1 MLRRRLYLQIYG
13 TIIASL
19 ITVVVLTAVLW
30 STFAR
35 DRFDGDVFETIGKLA
50 ALSLPAA
57 NTPVPEQQAAVR
69 RLSRELEIDIALFD
83 RNRERIAAS
92 DPAIGLPDWLDD
104 RSSGFGRPRGYAWTF
119 RLPDG
124 RWLVADLRRRGGR
137 RPLLGLALLLASVA
151 FGVGVVAYPFVR
163 RLTRRIERLQAGVQ
177 RIGAGELSARVEVE
191 GRDEVA
197 QLAGSFNE
205 AAEKIEKLVG
215 AHRLLLANASH
226 ELRTPLSRVRLGVE
240 MLETNPDPSRVATVR
255 EDIAELDELIDE
267 ILLMSRLDARNCA
280 DLSQPIDPLALVAE
294 ECARYQN
301 CEATGSAPEIHGD
314 IRLLHRM
321 VRNLLEN
328 AVKYGRPPVIAN
340 VTADG
345 DQAILTISDTGGGIP
360 DGLHD
365 KVFQPFYRVH
375 GHQNV
380 KGYGLGLP
388 LVRQIAEAHGGS
400 VSIVPKAEATSAIR
414 VSLPLHRHAA
424 SNS

>member
-19 ITVVVLTAVLW
+19 ITVVVLTALLW

-35 DRFDGDVFETIGKLA
+35 DRFDRDVFETVGRLA
-50 ALSLPAA
+50 ALNLPAA
-57 NTPVPEQQAAVR
+57 DAAALEQRAAVH

-92 DPAIGLPDWLDD
+92 DPTIGPPRRMGGFRD
-104 RSSGFGRPRGYAWTF
+104 RRGHAWTL

-163 RLTRRIERLQAGVQ
+163 RLTGRIERLQAGVQ
-177 RIGAGELSARVEVE
+177 RIGAGELSARVQVE

-226 ELRTPLSRVRLGVE
+226 ELRTPLSRIRLGVE
-240 MLETNPDPSRVATVR
+240 MLETSPEPSRIASLR
-255 EDIAELDELIDE
+255 DDIAELDELIDE
-267 ILLMSRLDARNCA
+267 ILLMSRLDARNSA

-301 CEATGSAPEIHGD
+301 CEATGSAPEIRGD
-314 IRLLHRM
+314 PRLLHCM
-321 VRNLLEN
+321 VRNLIEN
-328 AVKYGRPPVIAN
+328 ATKYGRPPVKAN
-340 VTADG
+340 VSASG
-345 DQAILTISDTGGGIP
+345 DQVILTISDAGSGIP
-360 DGLHD
+360 AGLQD
-365 KVFQPFYRVH
+365 KVFQPFYRMP

-380 KGYGLGLP
+380 RGYGLGLP
-388 LVRQIAEAHGGS
+388 LVRQIAEAHGGT
-400 VSIVPKAEATSAIR
+400 VSIVPKSEATSAIR
-414 VSLPLHRHAA
+414 VQLPLHRHTL
-424 SNS
+424 